1 MIWSNESGEWK
12 VFKKFKG
19 VSWESVDFSY
29 EHKTQCPVCAEA
41 GLDESGNNLHIYG
54 EDENGLP
61 RGAFC
66 FADSTTIVSV
76 EKALEDAHN

>member
-29 EHKTQCPVCAEA
+29 EHKTQCPVCAE
-41 GLDESGNNLHIYG
+41 SGNDSSMDNLHIY
-54 EDENGLP
+54 
-61 RGAFC
+61 
-66 FADSTTIVSV
+66 T
-76 EKALEDAHN
+76 ALYGDIHNT